1 MTFLNRKLVA
11 TSALAVAASTV
22 LSGCFMSPGQFEA
35 HMDLRKNG
43 GFSFTY
49 EGEIFMLALSDL
61 AEMADQAEMDKP
73 CMDTETLA
81 ERPCK
86 EGELEERR
94 AEQERERAMMQG
106 ILGGGIDL
114 SDPEAAAQFA
124 SKLERQA
131 GWDRVEYVGN
141 GTFDVSFVIRS
152 TLSHD
157 FAFPTFEEFPTGT
170 AFVTA
175 TLRDGNRL
183 QLRAP
188 GFATQG
194 GNPLQAMMGG
204 MAGAFGQ
211 LASGDSEDSP
221 PMPDLPQMYG
231 SFFITTDA
239 QILTNNT
246 DEGPRAGPTGQI
258 LEWQI
263 EPGNTVA
270 PTALLVLEP

>member
-1 MTFLNRKLVA
+1 MTFLNQKLVA
-11 TSALAVAASTV
+11 ASVLAVAASTV
-22 LSGCFMSPGQFEA
+22 LSGCLMSPGQFEA
-35 HMDLRKNG
+35 HMDVRKNG
-43 GFSFTY
+43 SFSFSY

-73 CMDTETLA
+73 CMNAETLA

-86 EGELEERR
+86 ESELEERR
-94 AEQERERAMMQG
+94 TEQERERAMMQG
-106 ILGGGIDL
+106 ILGGGMDL

-124 SKLERQA
+124 SELERQA

-157 FAFPTFEEFPTGT
+157 FAFPTFEEFPAGT

-175 TLRDGNRL
+175 TLRDGDRL

-188 GFATQG
+188 GFAAQG
-194 GNPLQAMMGG
+194 GNPLQAIMGG
-204 MAGAFGQ
+204 MAGAFGE
-211 LASGDSEDSP
+211 LAAGENKDSP
-221 PMPDLPQMYG
+221 AMPELPQMYG

-263 EPGNTVA
+263 EPSNSVT

>member
-1 MTFLNRKLVA
+1 
-11 TSALAVAASTV
+11 
-22 LSGCFMSPGQFEA
+22 MSPGQFEA
-35 HMDLRKNG
+35 RMDVRKNG
-43 GFSFTY
+43 SFSFIY

-73 CMDTETLA
+73 CMDLETLQ
-81 ERPCK
+81 ERPCTTS
-86 EGELEERR
+86 ELESRR

-106 ILGGGIDL
+106 IMGGGMDL
-114 SDPEAAAQFA
+114 SDPEAAQEFA
-124 SKLERQA
+124 TELERQA
-131 GWDRVEYVGN
+131 GWDRVEYIGN
-141 GTFDVSFVIRS
+141 GTFDVTFSMRS

-157 FAFPTFEEFPTGT
+157 FTFPTFEDFPMGT

-175 TLRDGNRL
+175 TLRDNDRL

-188 GFATQG
+188 GFASQS

-204 MAGAFGQ
+204 MTGAFGQ
-211 LASGDSEDSP
+211 LAADESKDSQP
-221 PMPDLPQMYG
+221 VPDMPQMRG
-231 SFFITTDA
+231 SFSITTDA

-246 DEGPRAGPTGQI
+246 DEGPGTGPGGQI